1 MRAMKRIPLKRLSR
15 LWKGRAGGVL
25 VFFAIAAPVLIGV
38 AGASIDVGLWYANK
52 RLVQSAVDSAAL
64 AGALELRRTDETD
77 ANAIHADVET
87 AVNFDAAIN
96 GYSAGN
102 GDTIVVDTSNS
113 PQVAVTITRPVP
125 GLLSQVVFTEPT
137 KVAARAVAQADV
149 NDSCIWSLNSSTSGA
164 VQISG
169 SANVTLG
176 CGVIANSSNGAGILE
191 DGTGCLTATEIKIV
205 GGTGGDCINPTAGTG
220 INPFDDPL
228 AALEGPPGPYPC
240 DYNFPPFVGAGGPIV
255 LNPGVYCGQLKLNT
269 PSTRSVTFNPGL
281 YILHNASFDIGS
293 TANVTGDGVSFY
305 LTSDTE
311 GMGEN
316 ITFAGGATISLSAP
330 SDGPLPG
337 ILFYHDRNA
346 GDTTHFLTGGANM
359 TLNGII
365 YFPTSDL
372 KFTGGSVLTESAS
385 IIIAD
390 EVTFTGDA
398 FLGGFTM
405 APGNAILGN
414 ALMLQ
419 ATLVE

>member
-1 MRAMKRIPLKRLSR
+1 MRAMNRIPFKRLSR
-15 LWKGRAGGVL
+15 LWKGRAGGVF
-25 VFFAIAAPVLIGV
+25 VYFAIAAPVLIGM

-52 RLVQSAVDSAAL
+52 RLAQSAADSAAL

-87 AVNFDAAIN
+87 AVNLDAAIN

-113 PQVAVTITRPVP
+113 PRVAVTITRPVL
-125 GLLSQVVFTEPT
+125 GLLSQVVFTEQT
-137 KVAARAVAQADV
+137 NVAARAVARADV
-149 NDSCIWSLNSSTSGA
+149 NDSCIWSLNSDDSGA

-191 DGTGCLTATEIKIV
+191 DGTGCLTATEIKVV

-228 AALEGPPGPYPC
+228 AALEGPPGPYLC

-281 YILHNASFDIGS
+281 YILHNASFDIGA

-346 GDTTHFLTGGANM
+346 GDTTHFLTGGSNM
-359 TLNGII
+359 TLNGIL

-372 KFTGGSVLTESAS
+372 NFTGGSALTESAS

-398 FLGGFTM
+398 FLGGFDT

-419 ATLVE
+419 ATLLE